1 MGVER
6 EPTPIDSDTGLV
18 LDSISKICPGGD
30 TCAGLLENPELGCY
44 DTDHH
49 HWYTKT
55 KFEKGGRESQPWQL
69 RRSPFAIEPDRPRC
83 RHDEFHKKHFQPGFP
98 KNELVVAAYIGQST
112 KMAKLGDSA
121 IKLSRQRV
129 ELDEL
134 YLQANP
140 SEERIITLSQRL
152 PGVYEE
158 VEMLGLVVMRADLLP
173 DQVKANPFDY
183 IYRYEP
189 EASRDLAT
197 IMVRSALHLD
207 VFQVAA

>member
-6 EPTPIDSDTGLV
+6 EPTPIDPDTGLV

-30 TCAGLLENPELGCY
+30 TCASHLKNPKRGCH
-44 DTDHH
+44 DSDHH
-49 HWYTKT
+49 HWHY
-55 KFEKGGRESQPWQL
+55 KFEFEKDGRESQPWQL
-69 RRSPFAIEPDRPRC
+69 RHSPFAIEPDRPRC
-83 RHDEFHKKHFQPGFP
+83 EHDEWHDKHLPPSFP
-98 KNELVVAAYIGQST
+98 KNELVVAAYIDQS
-112 KMAKLGDSA
+112 KRLAKLGDSA
-121 IKLSRQRV
+121 IRLSRQRL

-140 SEERIITLSQRL
+140 SEERITTLSRRL
-152 PGVYEE
+152 PGAYEE

-173 DQVKANPFDY
+173 NQVKANPFDY

-197 IMVRSALHLD
+197 VMVRSALHLD
-207 VFQVAA
+207 VLQAAA